1 MLHALHILE
10 SDMAFLLCRGRQ
22 GKVNFQQI
30 HALMESYM
38 VCVCDSSD
46 EVRLDRLSLI
56 NPLFTGKIRSG

>member
-1 MLHALHILE
+1 MLHELHILE
-10 SDMAFLLCRGRQ
+10 SEMRL

-38 VCVCDSSD
+38 VCVCNSYG

-56 NPLFTGKIRSG
+56 NPLFTGVPDTASYIRG